1 MVGEDGVR
9 VVPESLPGPDV
20 HGGRV
25 ELRYGV
31 QQPVLGCV
39 ATSWAALRSTTGIT
53 TVMSRPM
60 IRSTSGKP
68 TSTPG
73 AAGTTARG

>member
-1 MVGEDGVR
+1 M
-9 VVPESLPGPDV
+9 
-20 HGGRV
+20 